1 MIYRK
6 SYNQLSQEF
15 LQQNHDIVLQDVFHH
30 IQAHLL
36 FPLSFNCHEN
46 RQKAILS
53 MNMGFYNKA
62 IENQVEPDRIN
73 AIKKIFDLPDDS
85 YFKSH
90 YEDCYPLWLIKE
102 ELKEHEEQKHF
113 RIVNRL
119 CWTLLRSSKSHQH
132 LGFQPQ
138 ASIKDAVNLI
148 MGKMPLKSKNNV
160 MKMEHLCSEKVYG
173 RMLKRYMSVCH
184 FILAH
189 EHMRGDYADGWYGG
203 KALSFT
209 PNNQIARFL
218 SLSHWFRAELRK
230 PIRTNVKEP
239 ELFPERHLISLP
251 LWVNSGDIDIPI
263 PPIEEKVREIDAS
276 IVYFGEEEMRARRE
290 KYELR
295 REQKRLEKLALAKQ
309 RASSN

>member
-1 MIYRK
+1 M
-6 SYNQLSQEF
+6 N
-15 LQQNHDIVLQDVFHH
+15 
-30 IQAHLL
+30 QAH
-36 FPLSFNCHEN
+36 
-46 RQKAILS
+46 
-53 MNMGFYNKA
+53 
-62 IENQVEPDRIN
+62 PDHID
-73 AIKKIFDLPDDS
+73 AMKKIFNLPDDS

-90 YEDCYPLWLIKE
+90 YEECYPLWLIKD
-102 ELKEHEEQKHF
+102 ELKKQEEQKHF
-113 RIVNRL
+113 RIVSRL
-119 CWTLLRSSKSHQH
+119 CWILLRSSKSYTH

-138 ASIKDAVNLI
+138 ASIKDAVDLI
-148 MGKMPLKSKNNV
+148 MGKMPLKSKNTI

-189 EHMRGDYADGWYGG
+189 EHMRGEYAGGWYGG
-203 KALSFT
+203 EAFSFT
-209 PNNQIARFL
+209 PNDQVARFL

-251 LWVNSGDIDIPI
+251 EWVNPGDIDIPI

-276 IVYFGEEEMRARRE
+276 IVYVGAEEMRARRE
-290 KYELR
+290 KYELK